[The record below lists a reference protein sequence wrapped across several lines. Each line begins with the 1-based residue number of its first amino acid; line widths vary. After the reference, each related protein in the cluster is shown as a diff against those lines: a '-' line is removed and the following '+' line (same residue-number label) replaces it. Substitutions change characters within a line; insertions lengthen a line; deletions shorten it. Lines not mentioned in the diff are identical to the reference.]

1 MTTPTLEIPAQ
12 FLRGARKGKPGASI
26 ASGVKLIEL
35 TQAILGV
42 EDFSGTSVLDMGCGT
57 KLVQA
62 LLERELPVKRYVGID
77 VYRDMIEFLQENVA
91 DDRFEFAH
99 TNSHNQMYNPHG
111 LPLDEVRSLPIADE
125 QFDVITL
132 FSVFTHLAPHDYSAM
147 LKLLRPYIKPGGKL
161 VYSLFIN
168 EKTSAGLGL
177 IDRIDDFSPGGGPES
192 APERDANTPDF
203 LDLDPAAPLKFAV
216 YSRPYAISLIED
228 TGWSLQRLEDPLGYI
243 QHHAVCVPGP

>member
-1 MTTPTLEIPAQ
+1 MNTPILDIPAQ
-12 FLRGARKGKPGASI
+12 FLRGARKGKPDASI

-57 KLVQA
+57 KLVQTF
-62 LLERELPVKRYVGID
+62 LERELPVKRYVGID
-77 VYRDMIEFLQENVA
+77 VYRDMIEFLQEAVTDA
-91 DDRFEFAH
+91 RFEFAH
-99 TNSHNQMYNPHG
+99 TNLHNEMYNPEG
-111 LPLDEVRSLPIADE
+111 VPLEQVRSLPIPDE

-161 VYSLFIN
+161 IYSLFIN
-168 EKTSAGLGL
+168 EKTPAGLGL
-177 IDRIDDFSPGGGPES
+177 IDRVDDFAPQGSPAS
-192 APERDANTPDF
+192 APEWSGETPDF
-203 LDLDPAAPLKFAV
+203 LDLDPTAPLKFAV
-216 YSRPYAISLIED
+216 YSRSHAMNLIEG
-228 TGWSLQRLEDPLGYI
+228 TGWGLQRLEDPLGYI